1 MYSTI
6 IKYVTVIGTLAL
18 TTSVQAH
25 ELTPTYPQLQ
35 PSFISGISKVD
46 LVLFNRRQ
54 DIKYYE
60 ITVHD
65 AEWNNLE
72 FAATSKIVELDY
84 LKRKNLEV
92 FMNIGDGKS
101 PPVYICTTSKIAKE
115 DITATVIES
124 RVCSKIK

>member
-6 IKYVTVIGTLAL
+6 IKYVAVIGTLAL

-25 ELTPTYPQLQ
+25 ELTPTYPKLQ
-35 PSFISGISKVD
+35 SSYVNGVSKVD
-46 LVLFNRRQ
+46 LILFNRRQ
-54 DIKYYE
+54 DVKYYE

-72 FAATSKIVELDY
+72 FATTSKIVELEY
-84 LKRKNLEV
+84 LRRKNLEV
-92 FMNIGDGKS
+92 FMNVGKN

-115 DITATVIES
+115 YVTATVIES

>member
-1 MYSTI
+1 MYSAI
-6 IKYVTVIGTLAL
+6 IKYVAVISTLAL

-25 ELTPTYPQLQ
+25 ELTPTYPQLR
-35 PSFISGISKVD
+35 SSYINGVSKVD

-54 DIKYYE
+54 DVKYYE

-72 FAATSKIVELDY
+72 FATTSKIVELEY
-84 LKRKNLEV
+84 LRRKNLEV
-92 FMNIGDGKS
+92 FVNVGKN
-101 PPVYICTTSKIAKE
+101 PPVYICTTSKLEKE
-115 DITATVIES
+115 NETATVISS